1 METKTE
7 RTREEVANHVGTII
21 KTLREKKGYTKYR
34 LAKLVYGKGKDDGR
48 ITRIENGMA
57 VPDIH
62 TLEKIL
68 LHLEVDFQQVLN
80 TILKQ

>member
-7 RTREEVANHVGTII
+7 RTRKEVANHVGTIV
-21 KTLREKKGYTKYR
+21 KTLREQKGFTRYK
-34 LAKLVYGKGKDDGR
+34 LAKLIYGKGKEQIR
-48 ITRIENGMA
+48 VQRIEDGII

-68 LHLEVDFQQVLN
+68 LHLEVDFKQILN